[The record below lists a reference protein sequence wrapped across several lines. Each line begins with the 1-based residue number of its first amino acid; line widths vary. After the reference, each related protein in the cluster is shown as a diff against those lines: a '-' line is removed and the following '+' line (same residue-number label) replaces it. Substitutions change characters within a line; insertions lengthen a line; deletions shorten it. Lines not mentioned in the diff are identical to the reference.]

1 MRRIMST
8 TILKMTREEAQ
19 EELEQNY
26 KQQDAIVEKFSWP
39 ELTDADYIAAEQRL
53 KECQEREKDLLRTKD
68 FWKQVDRG
76 LDRLIAKKGDD
87 KKTLRKRAMASNEAR
102 NEISNVVG
110 SKWTPDAINWTQ
122 DSEYKRLYGE
132 DKDK

>member
-39 ELTDADYIAAEQRL
+39 ELTDAEYIAAEQRL

-68 FWKQVDRG
+68 FWEQVDRG

-87 KKTLRKRAMASNEAR
+87 KKILKQRAMEANNAR
-102 NEISNVVG
+102 SEIAKDVG
-110 SKWTPDAINWTQ
+110 STWTPDAIDWTQ
-122 DSEYKRLYGE
+122 DSEYKRLFG
-132 DKDK
+132 DK

>member
-68 FWKQVDRG
+68 FWQQIDRG

-87 KKTLRKRAMASNEAR
+87 KKLLKQRAMKANEAR
-102 NEISNVVG
+102 SEISKDVG
-110 SKWTPDAINWTQ
+110 SEWTPNAIDWTK
-122 DSEYKRLYGE
+122 DSEYQRLYGKE
-132 DKDK
+132 